1 MEEDKAYEL
10 FNKYR
15 KGNTSAEE
23 NGLIE
28 SWYLDEIS
36 KSDPLDELVDYEV
49 AERRIWAKIQHH
61 HQPVKKIRFSLPV
74 RISAAAAVLLIV
86 GSGLFFYLNNKSA
99 VAENTFANDVQP
111 GRNGATLTLANGRKI
126 KLDDALNGELA
137 KEAGVAITKTAD
149 GQLRYEIQ
157 NSKVETSAINTI
169 STAKGES
176 YQLRLPDGTLVWLNA
191 ASSLTY
197 TAALNDHGLRK
208 VKLNGEGY
216 FQVAKDKTHPFI
228 VETFNQQIEVL
239 GTHFNVSA
247 YQDESLVKTTLLE
260 GMVRLNKKEILKP
273 GEQAI
278 NNSGKIS
285 IEDVDVAE
293 AIAWKNGKFVFN
305 DESLESIMRKLS
317 RWYDLTVVF
326 KDKNMRSQKF
336 WATITRQ
343 DNLSR
348 ILQSLEKTNM
358 VKFQVQQRTV
368 TISNPDN

>member
-1 MEEDKAYEL
+1 MEEGKAYKL

-15 KGNTSAEE
+15 KGESSAEE

-28 SWYLDEIS
+28 SWYLDEIR
-36 KSDPLDELVDYEV
+36 KSDPLEEQIDYAA
-49 AERRIWAKIQHH
+49 AEQKIWAKIQHH
-61 HQPVKKIRFSLPV
+61 RQPVKKIRFRLPV

-86 GSGLFFYLNNKSA
+86 GSGLFFYLKNSRS
-99 VAENTFANDVQP
+99 VPETTFANDVQP

-126 KLDDALNGELA
+126 KLDDAMNGELA

-157 NSKVETSAINTI
+157 NSNLESNAINTI

-208 VKLNGEGY
+208 VKLKGEGY
-216 FQVAKDKTHPFI
+216 FQVAKDKAHPFI
-228 VETFNQQIEVL
+228 VETFNQEVEVL
-239 GTHFNVSA
+239 GTHFNVNA
-247 YQDESLVKTTLLE
+247 YQDEPLVKTTLLE
-260 GMVRLNKKEILKP
+260 GMVRLNKNEVLKP

-278 NNSGKIS
+278 NNLGKIS
-285 IEDVDVAE
+285 VEKVDVTE
-293 AIAWKNGKFVFN
+293 AVAWKNGKFVFN

-317 RWYDLTVVF
+317 RWYDLTIVF
-326 KDKNMRSQKF
+326 KDQNMRNQKF
-336 WATITRQ
+336 WATITRE
-343 DNLSR
+343 DKLSR

-358 VKFQVQQRTV
+358 VKFQLQERTV
-368 TISNPDN
+368 TISNPDH

>member
-1 MEEDKAYEL
+1 MEEDKAHEL

-15 KGNTSAEE
+15 KGETSAEE

-28 SWYLDEIS
+28 SWYLNEIS
-36 KSDPLDELVDYEV
+36 KSDPLDQQIDYDFSGE
-49 AERRIWAKIQHH
+49 RIWAKIQ
-61 HQPVKKIRFSLPV
+61 QQRPVKKIRFRLPV

-86 GSGLFFYLNNKSA
+86 GSGLFFYLNHKSP
-99 VAENTFANDVQP
+99 VPESTFANDVQP

-126 KLDDALNGELA
+126 KLDDAMNGELA

-157 NSKVETSAINTI
+157 NSNGETNAINTI

-191 ASSLTY
+191 GSSLTY

-216 FQVAKDKTHPFI
+216 FQVAKDKAHPFI
-228 VETFNQQIEVL
+228 VETFNQEIEVL

-247 YQDESLVKTTLLE
+247 YHDEPLIKTTLLE
-260 GMVRLNKKEILKP
+260 GMVRLNKNEVLKP

-278 NNSGKIS
+278 NNLGKIS
-285 IEDVDVAE
+285 VEKVDVTE
-293 AIAWKNGKFVFN
+293 AVAWKNGKFVFN

-317 RWYDLTVVF
+317 RWYDLTIIF
-326 KDKNMRSQKF
+326 KDQNMRNQKF

-343 DNLSR
+343 DKLSR

-358 VKFQVQQRTV
+358 VKFQLQQRTV
-368 TISNPDN
+368 TISNPDH